1 MRHIARLLFLVVAFC
16 SAMVFA
22 DEGRI
27 TVAVSLQPYATLVK
41 MVGGDYVNV
50 VTLLPPGA
58 DPHNFEPK
66 PAVIKAFSLAQVYFS
81 DGSGLDK
88 IWMPRF
94 LGANKNVQVID
105 ISKNIEWMKAE
116 HDDHHHGSVHHHDED
131 EIDPHIWTSPTRV
144 KFLAQN
150 IYYALKTL
158 DPKHEIYY
166 VNRITET
173 QNRLVQMERM
183 MNEAIF
189 DMPRNR
195 RSFIVFHPS
204 YGYLAKDFKLKQY
217 TIEVNGKEPKPRD
230 LANLI
235 KMGRKNGVKAVFVQP
250 EFSKRAAETIAKD
263 LNAVVVETD
272 PLSADF
278 LGNTQKFL
286 NALIEASKK

>member
-1 MRHIARLLFLVVAFC
+1 MRRIARFLFLLVTFAVAV
-16 SAMVFA
+16 VFA
-22 DEGRI
+22 EDGKI

-41 MVGGDYVNV
+41 MLGGDRVNV

-88 IWMPRF
+88 VWLPRF
-94 LGANKNVQVID
+94 LAANKDVKVID
-105 ISKNIEWMKAE
+105 ISKNIEWMKSE
-116 HDDHHHGSVHHHDED
+116 HDDHDIHGHHHDED
-131 EIDPHIWTSPTRV
+131 EIDPHIWTSPLRV

-150 IYYALKTL
+150 IYQALKQL
-158 DPKHEIYY
+158 DPEHETFYTDQVQRVQNQLTAIARKL
-166 VNRITET
+166 NET
-173 QNRLVQMERM
+173 VISLPS
-183 MNEAIF
+183 
-189 DMPRNR
+189 DR

-217 TIEVNGKEPKPRD
+217 AIEVNGKEPKPRD

-235 KMGRKNGVKAVFVQP
+235 NMGRKNGIKAVFVQP

-263 LNAVVVETD
+263 LGAVVVETD
-272 PLSADF
+272 PLAADF
-278 LGNTQKFL
+278 IGNTEKF
-286 NALIEASKK
+286 IEALKEAGKK

>member
-1 MRHIARLLFLVVAFC
+1 MRLARLLFLVVAI
-16 SAMVFA
+16 SAALVFA
-22 DEGRI
+22 GDGKI

-41 MVGGDYVNV
+41 MVGGSRVNV

-66 PAVIKAFSLAQVYFS
+66 PAVIKAFSVAQVYFT

-94 LGANKNVQVID
+94 LGANKNVEVID
-105 ISKNIEWMKAE
+105 ISKSIEWMKSE
-116 HDDHHHGSVHHHDED
+116 HEEHHGHAHHDE
-131 EIDPHIWTSPTRV
+131 EIDPHVWTSPARV
-144 KFLAQN
+144 KILAQN
-150 IYYALKTL
+150 IFHALKKLDPDHLTYYA
-158 DPKHEIYY
+158 
-166 VNRITET
+166 NRIQQTQGQLTTIVHDLTET
-173 QNRLVQMERM
+173 VMRM
-183 MNEAIF
+183 PV
-189 DMPRNR
+189 DR

-204 YGYLAKDFKLKQY
+204 YGYLAKDFRLKQY
-217 TIEVNGKEPKPRD
+217 AIEVNGKEPKPRD

-263 LNAVVVETD
+263 LGAVVVETD

-278 LGNTQKFL
+278 IGNTQKFIE
-286 NALIEASKK
+286 ALKEASKK